1 MYLIATSKKVLLL
14 ETVFCTYHSSSCS
27 LMRVEHF
34 DWFVLLYGTYM
45 KNAQTVVLDTTETLT
60 LHHNLL
66 HKIFKSHLQNFL
78 MEI

>member
-1 MYLIATSKKVLLL
+1 
-14 ETVFCTYHSSSCS
+14 
-27 LMRVEHF
+27 MRVEHF
-34 DWFVLLYGTYM
+34 DRFVLLYGIYM